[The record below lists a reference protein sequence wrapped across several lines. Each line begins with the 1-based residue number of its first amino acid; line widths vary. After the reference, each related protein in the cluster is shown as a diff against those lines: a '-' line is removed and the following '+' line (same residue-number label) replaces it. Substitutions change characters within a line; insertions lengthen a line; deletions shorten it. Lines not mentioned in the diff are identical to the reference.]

1 MMKRSILFLLVTV
14 LVCFAGQAMAQD
26 LPESVQ
32 KQSRKQAVETE
43 EWKKFDKSGKVK
55 ILQIQTTAPASLPNK
70 GSLLD
75 GSPGERLIEI
85 KVEPTV
91 QGNAVEWSFKNKG
104 PGTVWIL
111 AAGKTE
117 AALPVQL
124 KKGETATLKTGL
136 DKDRYTYIVVD
147 NEGGKVTTFDIKAK
161 CGGAPA
167 KTTRGKS
174 MRIVWF

>member
-1 MMKRSILFLLVTV
+1 MMKRLILFPLIMV
-14 LVCFAGQAMAQD
+14 LSCFAGQAIAQD

-55 ILQIQTTAPASLPNK
+55 FLQLQTTAPASQPNK
-70 GSLLD
+70 GSTLD
-75 GSPGERLIEI
+75 GSPGERLVEI
-85 KVEPTV
+85 KVDPTM

-104 PGTVWIL
+104 PSTVWIV

-117 AALPVQL
+117 AALPIQL
-124 KKGETATLKTGL
+124 KKGETATLKTSL
-136 DKDRYTYIVVD
+136 DKDMYTYIVVD
-147 NEGGKVTTFDIKAK
+147 SEGGKETTFDIKAK
-161 CGGAPA
+161 CGDAGA